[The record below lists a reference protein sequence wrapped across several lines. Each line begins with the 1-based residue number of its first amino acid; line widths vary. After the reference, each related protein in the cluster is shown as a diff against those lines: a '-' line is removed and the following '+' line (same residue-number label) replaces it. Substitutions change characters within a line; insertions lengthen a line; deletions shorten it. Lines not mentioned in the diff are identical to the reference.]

1 MGNNAKFLR
10 PIEEKSRRFH
20 DYKMDPRKSPVKLRL
35 EKGGFDGI
43 KIGTAIYGDKRE
55 LVPYLC
61 SRQAGVYFETI
72 KEGDKQQG
80 TLLEELKLPHQ
91 FVIEK
96 DGYRRPYMY
105 FGTVHAVE
113 GTEFDAKVTDL
124 NKFCDILPDG
134 YAVSQEDF
142 ESEAEFRKVVRNFS
156 LIVPVRVSARRDPRN
171 TNKANTECK
180 PEEDL
185 RSYAKSFYH
194 AREDGKAVEV
204 PYEFWT
210 KGYPKNMCADKPRT
224 TVVLGKEGY
233 LDVPAIARLPV
244 ICAFG
249 TNQRED
255 RCECKNPDTDGK
267 RMYPDRY
274 WNVAFGMVC
283 FYCDSVPGE
292 SKSIMFI
299 LDSSGSVGQHGWSQI
314 LTFMER
320 VINSIDKVRS
330 GAIILSNRPVI
341 NLHFGEHSSHTLRA
355 WMNQNRNWLHASTK
369 VAYSLHLARNAFA

>member
-1 MGNNAKFLR
+1 
-10 PIEEKSRRFH
+10 
-20 DYKMDPRKSPVKLRL
+20 
-35 EKGGFDGI
+35 
-43 KIGTAIYGDKRE
+43 
-55 LVPYLC
+55 
-61 SRQAGVYFETI
+61 
-72 KEGDKQQG
+72 
-80 TLLEELKLPHQ
+80 
-91 FVIEK
+91 
-96 DGYRRPYMY
+96 MY

-249 TNQRED
+249 EVYRELQ
-255 RCECKNPDTDGK
+255 
-267 RMYPDRY
+267 
-274 WNVAFGMVC
+274 VL
-283 FYCDSVPGE
+283 GE
-292 SKSIMFI
+292 VSTCLF
-299 LDSSGSVGQHGWSQI
+299 
-314 LTFMER
+314 
-320 VINSIDKVRS
+320 
-330 GAIILSNRPVI
+330 
-341 NLHFGEHSSHTLRA
+341 RA